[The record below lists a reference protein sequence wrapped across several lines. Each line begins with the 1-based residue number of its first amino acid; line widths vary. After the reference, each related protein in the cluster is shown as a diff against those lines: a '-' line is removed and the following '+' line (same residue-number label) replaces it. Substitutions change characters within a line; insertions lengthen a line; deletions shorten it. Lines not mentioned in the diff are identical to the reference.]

1 MTKLLQESINM
12 AAKSWGLE
20 CLRYEISMFWQCI
33 NTFSIFFSWQFLCNS
48 FCGCPS
54 VGDISPPRGV
64 RAAMEM
70 QAEAERKKRAQIL
83 ESEGYQFDIPI
94 LHMLNLSYFALF
106 FIIKLFLVPMTFNR
120 KASYSSP
127 NFYL

>member
-1 MTKLLQESINM
+1 
-12 AAKSWGLE
+12 
-20 CLRYEISMFWQCI
+20 
-33 NTFSIFFSWQFLCNS
+33 
-48 FCGCPS
+48 
-54 VGDISPPRGV
+54 
-64 RAAMEM
+64 MEM